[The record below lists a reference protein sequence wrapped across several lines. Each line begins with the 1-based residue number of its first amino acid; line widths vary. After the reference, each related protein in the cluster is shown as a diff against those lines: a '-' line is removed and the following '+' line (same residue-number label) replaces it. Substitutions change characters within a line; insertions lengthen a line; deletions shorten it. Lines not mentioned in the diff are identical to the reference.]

1 MKVLRNARAGRWPV
15 RHLSLIFGAV
25 AVFAAAPLSLP
36 AAAEAKPANVASDQ
50 GVDAFYAAERG
61 RLLWFRPGQSTA
73 AHQLL
78 ALLKTAGHDGLDP
91 RSYKTGALEKAL
103 RRASSGDHESLR
115 RADQMLSKAFVAYA
129 RDLRN
134 APTAGMQFADPR
146 LRPGPPSPRT
156 LLLTAASS
164 PNLDRYLRD
173 MGWMHSSY
181 APLRR
186 ALVAGYYDS
195 QRKRDLLR
203 VNLERARV
211 LPAALPRY
219 VIVNAAAQRLDMYEN
234 GRVVDSMKVVVGREK
249 PKDRTPM
256 LASFLTQAS
265 LNPYWNVPA
274 DLAAERIA
282 PHVVKE
288 GIGYLKRHRYELLSD
303 WGERPAVLDPAK
315 VDWQAVADGR
325 IEVRLR
331 QLPGPGNSLGKVKYT
346 FPNPYGVY
354 LHDTPDKQLLSED
367 TRLFSGGCI
376 RLQDAARFGEWL
388 FGRELHAPS
397 ADPDIP
403 VTLDRP
409 VPVYVTYL
417 TAEPRGSSIAYHG
430 DVYGW
435 DAERLA
441 QLGSSGRT
449 AAR

>member
-1 MKVLRNARAGRWPV
+1 MRR
-15 RHLSLIFGAV
+15 LSLITGAV

-36 AAAEAKPANVASDQ
+36 AAAQAKPAKVASDQ
-50 GVDAFYAAERG
+50 SVDAFYAQPG
-61 RLLWFRPGQSTA
+61 RLLWFRPRQATA
-73 AHQLL
+73 AYQLL
-78 ALLKTAGHDGLDP
+78 ALLKTAEHDGLDP
-91 RSYKTGALEKAL
+91 RKYKADALEKAL
-103 RRASSGDHESLR
+103 RRAASGNADAIR
-115 RADQMLSKAFVAYA
+115 RADQLLSREFTAYA

-134 APTAGMQFADPR
+134 APPAGMQFADPR
-146 LRPGPPSPRT
+146 LRPGPPSPRS

-164 PNLDRYLRD
+164 PDLNRYLRD
-173 MGWMHSSY
+173 MGWMHASY

-195 QRKRDLLR
+195 PRKRDLLR
-203 VNLERARV
+203 INLERVRV

-282 PHVVKE
+282 PNVLKE
-288 GIGYLKRHRYELLSD
+288 GLGYLKSQRYELLSD
-303 WGERPAVLDPAK
+303 WGERPAVLDPAG

-331 QLPGPGNSLGKVKYT
+331 QLPGPANSLGKVKYT
-346 FPNPYGVY
+346 FPNRYGVY
-354 LHDTPDKQLLSED
+354 LHDTPDKQLLRED

-376 RLQDAARFGEWL
+376 RLQDAARLGKWL

-397 ADPDIP
+397 SDPDIP
-403 VTLDRP
+403 VPLDRP

-417 TAEPRGSSIAYHG
+417 TAEPQGSSIAYYG

-441 QLGSSGRT
+441 QLGSSGKG